1 MRLKIKDKKEYD
13 DDGLLPLVN
22 IIFLLLIF
30 FMIAGVIEKKIVRDN
45 LELPSAELSRFEN
58 KEVTKI
64 YIDKDN
70 NYFLND
76 KITSNE
82 NIISYIKE
90 KKIKEVILI
99 ADKFLLINDISK
111 LLNNLHKNNVKNIKL
126 LSNRN
131 ATDQL
136 NKYILISIMIH
147 EYSYYRLKILI
158 YNKT

>member
-1 MRLKIKDKKEYD
+1 MRLKIKDKREYD

-30 FMIAGVIEKKIVRDN
+30 FMIAGVIEKKIVKDN

-76 KITSNE
+76 TVTRNE
-82 NIISYIKE
+82 NIIIYIKE

-99 ADKFLLINDISK
+99 ADKSLLINDISK
-111 LLNNLHKNNVKNIKL
+111 LLNNLHKNNIKNIKL

-131 ATDQL
+131 A
-136 NKYILISIMIH
+136 N
-147 EYSYYRLKILI
+147 
-158 YNKT
+158 

>member
-1 MRLKIKDKKEYD
+1 MRLKIKGKREYD

-30 FMIAGVIEKKIVRDN
+30 FMIAGVIEKRIVKDN

-76 KITSNE
+76 TVTRNE
-82 NIISYIKE
+82 NIIIYIKE

-99 ADKFLLINDISK
+99 ADKSLLINDISK
-111 LLNNLHKNNVKNIKL
+111 LLNNLYKNNIKNIKL

-131 ATDQL
+131 A
-136 NKYILISIMIH
+136 N
-147 EYSYYRLKILI
+147 
-158 YNKT
+158 

>member
-1 MRLKIKDKKEYD
+1 MRLKIKDKREYD

-45 LELPSAELSRFEN
+45 LELPSAELNRFEN

-111 LLNNLHKNNVKNIKL
+111 LLNNLHKNNIKNIKI

-131 ATDQL
+131 A
-136 NKYILISIMIH
+136 N
-147 EYSYYRLKILI
+147 
-158 YNKT
+158 

>member
-45 LELPSAELSRFEN
+45 LELPSAELNRFEN

-70 NYFLND
+70 SYFLND
-76 KITSNE
+76 KVTSNE
-82 NIISYIKE
+82 NIIIYIQE

-99 ADKFLLINDISK
+99 ADKSLLINDISK
-111 LLNNLHKNNVKNIKL
+111 LLNNLHKNNIKNIKL

-131 ATDQL
+131 A
-136 NKYILISIMIH
+136 N
-147 EYSYYRLKILI
+147 
-158 YNKT
+158 

>member
-1 MRLKIKDKKEYD
+1 MRLKIKDKREYD

-64 YIDKDN
+64 YIDKDK

-76 KITSNE
+76 KVTPSE
-82 NIISYIKE
+82 NIIIYIKE

-99 ADKFLLINDISK
+99 ADKSLLINDISK
-111 LLNNLHKNNVKNIKL
+111 LLNNLYKNNIKNIKL

-131 ATDQL
+131 A
-136 NKYILISIMIH
+136 N
-147 EYSYYRLKILI
+147 
-158 YNKT
+158 

>member
-58 KEVTKI
+58 KELTKI

-82 NIISYIKE
+82 NIIIYIKE
-90 KKIKEVILI
+90 KRIKEVILI
-99 ADKFLLINDISK
+99 ADKSLFINDINK
-111 LLNNLHKNNVKNIKL
+111 LLNNLHKNNIKNIKL
-126 LSNRN
+126 LSHRN
-131 ATDQL
+131 A
-136 NKYILISIMIH
+136 N
-147 EYSYYRLKILI
+147 
-158 YNKT
+158 